1 MLEALAADLRALL
14 KRARQ
19 ALQEHEEAGLAKRA
33 AAIAGESGSV
43 LRAIEEVTRNRAL
56 AEVRPLLAAAIERA
70 ASTTFDVG
78 VFGRVSAGKSSLINS
93 LIGDRVL
100 PVGATPVTAVPLRL
114 TRGDAGAVLRLLD
127 GERREIGIGEIAH
140 YATEESN
147 PENRLGIRSI
157 GIRTP
162 SVPPGLCLLDTP
174 GVGSLNVSG
183 PAAAFA
189 WLPRCDLGLVLIAAG
204 TAITHDD
211 LALVTGLHHA
221 GIRCAVLLSKSDLLE
236 ADEIER
242 ALDYVRRELR
252 TTLGDDASS
261 TMLEIHVVSTM
272 PGNESSLDDF
282 RMRALAPLGLDHAR
296 AARRALVSRL
306 HRLADAVAR
315 ALQAREE
322 VAAKTGVES
331 GGDAPR
337 AEAALAGP
345 DERTMLSHR
354 ARARAMATLR
364 AETDRLPGMASEILD
379 TAADAVVRAWAGQR
393 DGVAAARAAIIARAS
408 DSLRVV
414 REAVDGV
421 ALAGAEEDEGN
432 TEARATEWSRHRRV
446 PPLFDPEI
454 LDTLPSMPS
463 PPIARRVVGRKMAL
477 HRLET
482 IREPLK
488 AALRRYGSALYEWGR
503 GALDELTMRASD
515 DSWDLANREEESVHT
530 QALLLSPA
538 AEHDFSMIEQA
549 LAELDQA
556 TVEATVIAIPEA
568 CIREAHIL
576 RRTCCDAPWAASAI
590 YRRAF
595 RGRARPD
602 AIA

>member
-1 MLEALAADLRALL
+1 MCRLNEHQARHIEATFASVETILQSIDKVARSDLSPFARERADLAPEEARLIQSFVALIRTRMLSALDRLRMPRPEQEISARWSASTSLTFADIALSGLTPSGLAGYGSVDSESAGVLEALAADLRALL

-157 GIRTP
+157 EIRTP

-331 GGDAPR
+331 GGDLRGLRLRWRGQTSGQCFRIERAHGRWRRYVPR
-337 AEAALAGP
+337 
-345 DERTMLSHR
+345 RTGFPGWHQRSS
-354 ARARAMATLR
+354 TP
-364 AETDRLPGMASEILD
+364 RLMRLCGHGRGSVMAS
-379 TAADAVVRAWAGQR
+379 
-393 DGVAAARAAIIARAS
+393 
-408 DSLRVV
+408 
-414 REAVDGV
+414 
-421 ALAGAEEDEGN
+421 
-432 TEARATEWSRHRRV
+432 RR
-446 PPLFDPEI
+446 L
-454 LDTLPSMPS
+454 
-463 PPIARRVVGRKMAL
+463 
-477 HRLET
+477 
-482 IREPLK
+482 
-488 AALRRYGSALYEWGR
+488 ALR
-503 GALDELTMRASD
+503 
-515 DSWDLANREEESVHT
+515 
-530 QALLLSPA
+530 
-538 AEHDFSMIEQA
+538 
-549 LAELDQA
+549 
-556 TVEATVIAIPEA
+556 
-568 CIREAHIL
+568 
-576 RRTCCDAPWAASAI
+576 
-590 YRRAF
+590 
-595 RGRARPD
+595 
-602 AIA
+602 